1 MKHTIITIRLI
12 SLTLLVLFQMVA
24 IHSQVYIRT
33 NLVGYRPQDTKTA
46 VAFSDEIISGNFTVV
61 DQTGRIIA
69 TLPVK
74 PAAAPGYGPF
84 KHYYELDYSG
94 ISQIGKYD
102 IRLDQYPEVKKEFL
116 IQATGIYSTLPD
128 VLLQFMR
135 QQRCGYN
142 PFFDAVCHQAD
153 GRVMDGPMPDSTYID
168 VSGGWHDAGDQLKYL
183 ITGSNATAR
192 MIMAYQMSP
201 ASFDDKY
208 NALGQS
214 GANHVP
220 DVLDEAKW
228 GLDWILKL
236 HPTSDQLIHQ
246 VADDRDHL
254 GWKFPMNDPSNY
266 GWGKNSYR
274 VAYYATG
281 KPQGLHKYKSQATG
295 IANLAGRSAAALALG
310 YQVWN
315 AKKYDPSFAMRCLQ
329 AAEELYA
336 MAKKQPGYQQGNSY
350 GAPYRY
356 NEDTWTD
363 DMEWAAAELYRAT
376 KKTTYLKDAQ
386 YYATLTGELSWIQHD
401 TSAHYQYYP
410 FLNIAHFALYD
421 LVDSKFKSQLAT
433 YYRNGIKQ
441 TLLRAGKNAFS
452 QGVPFIWCSNN
463 LLVDLIIQI
472 HLYEKMTGD
481 QQFKKYKYALRDWLF
496 GRNPWG
502 TSMFMNIPAQG
513 PYPRDV
519 HMSTWAL
526 TKTEVPGGL
535 ADGPVYYTTYKSQL
549 GLRLTHEDAY
559 AAFQNDY
566 VVYHDDIGDYVTNE
580 PTMDGTACAIMM
592 MICFE

>member
-1 MKHTIITIRLI
+1 M
-12 SLTLLVLFQMVA
+12 
-24 IHSQVYIRT
+24 
-33 NLVGYRPQDTKTA
+33 
-46 VAFSDEIISGNFTVV
+46 
-61 DQTGRIIA
+61 
-69 TLPVK
+69 
-74 PAAAPGYGPF
+74 
-84 KHYYELDYSG
+84 
-94 ISQIGKYD
+94 
-102 IRLDQYPEVKKEFL
+102 

-236 HPTSDQLIHQ
+236 HPASDQLIHQ

-336 MAKKQPGYQQGNSY
+336 MAKNNPGISKAILMELHIVTMKIPGLMIWNGPRPNCIEPPKKRPISKMLNTMPPSLANYPGYSMI
-350 GAPYRY
+350 P
-356 NEDTWTD
+356 
-363 DMEWAAAELYRAT
+363 LP
-376 KKTTYLKDAQ
+376 TT
-386 YYATLTGELSWIQHD
+386 S
-401 TSAHYQYYP
+401 
-410 FLNIAHFALYD
+410 
-421 LVDSKFKSQLAT
+421 
-433 YYRNGIKQ
+433 
-441 TLLRAGKNAFS
+441 
-452 QGVPFIWCSNN
+452 
-463 LLVDLIIQI
+463 II
-472 HLYEKMTGD
+472 
-481 QQFKKYKYALRDWLF
+481 LF
-496 GRNPWG
+496 
-502 TSMFMNIPAQG
+502 
-513 PYPRDV
+513 
-519 HMSTWAL
+519 
-526 TKTEVPGGL
+526 
-535 ADGPVYYTTYKSQL
+535 
-549 GLRLTHEDAY
+549 
-559 AAFQNDY
+559 
-566 VVYHDDIGDYVTNE
+566 
-580 PTMDGTACAIMM
+580 
-592 MICFE
+592 